1 MDNVRDNVFRCIILC
16 IVWQSTAEDEWN
28 SKDYLKRE
36 FSLVKPYSGFV
47 NAAFRMF
54 SVYLKSRPR
63 PLVQSQTDATKNIT
77 TPLCRW

>member
-1 MDNVRDNVFRCIILC
+1 VNSSSIFACIIVDFLVMDNVFRCIILC
-16 IVWQSTAEDEWN
+16 IVWQSTVEDEWN

-63 PLVQSQTDATKNIT
+63 PLVQ
-77 TPLCRW
+77 RV